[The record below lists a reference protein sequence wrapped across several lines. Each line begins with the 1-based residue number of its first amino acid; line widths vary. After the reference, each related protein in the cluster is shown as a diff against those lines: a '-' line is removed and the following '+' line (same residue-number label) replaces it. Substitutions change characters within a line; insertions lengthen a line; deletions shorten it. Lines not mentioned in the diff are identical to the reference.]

1 MFNMISLFNAVSSV
15 EIPEVPDGIPEASD
29 QPYSLIR
36 TEVVDNSQL
45 DPANKAIVT
54 NTIEPGKAG
63 QVRFQGSWWNARCEQ
78 NLTLTLGQT
87 VYVIS
92 DPGSMPLIVE
102 PAPVDERFGRSGLQN
117 VA

>member
-15 EIPEVPDGIPEASD
+15 EIPEAPDGIPGASD
-29 QPYSLIR
+29 EPYSLIS

-45 DPANKAIVT
+45 DPANKAVVT
-54 NTIEPGKAG
+54 NTIEPGKSG

-78 NLTLTLGQT
+78 NLTLTPGQT

-92 DPGSMPLIVE
+92 DPNSMPLIIE
-102 PAPVDERFGRSGLQN
+102 PATLDEKSTLQN
-117 VA
+117 IF